1 MMTVHLILWLLLP
14 SVVAHAIT
22 VPAGTE
28 AQLRLMTAVSTDA
41 AKTPESIE
49 AVVIAPVIAGN
60 NVVVIPSGVRLYGKV
75 AERKPA
81 ERADTRAVLDL
92 AFSEIASAQKKRVS
106 VKTRL
111 IDVDNARESVDDAGR
126 IIGILASE
134 TLAARME
141 HGITKVGERNAAL
154 GGLLNAA
161 KSAVF
166 KEPPSGEIRYEAG
179 TELKLRILELF
190 EWEPSEA
197 AALPGPVEDEKALY
211 ELVNAQPFQT
221 MAESPRKPSDVTNLM
236 FVGTEEQLRETF
248 RNAGWDVAHELNTE
262 SMLETVRAVAGMRG
276 YKEAPMSR
284 LLLESKRSDFD
295 FQKQNNTFAKRHHLR
310 IWRRPVPF
318 EGKPVWVC
326 SATHDI
332 GIAFSE
338 ENRTFI
344 HLIDSEIDRERAKV
358 VSDLLFT
365 SRVKALALVDRP
377 AVPRK
382 TKNATGDEVVTDGRM
397 AVLVLE

>member
-1 MMTVHLILWLLLP
+1 MTLVYLILCLLP
-14 SVVAHAIT
+14 GTLARGATVA
-22 VPAGTE
+22 AGTE

-41 AKTPESIE
+41 EKTPESID
-49 AVVIAPVIAGN
+49 AVVIAPVIAGGRI
-60 NVVVIPSGVRLYGKV
+60 VIPSGARMYGRV
-75 AERKPA
+75 MERKPA
-81 ERADTRAVLDL
+81 ERGDVRAVLHL
-92 AFSEIASAQKKRVS
+92 AFSEIASAQDKRVP
-106 VKTRL
+106 VKTQV

-126 IIGILASE
+126 IIGILVSE

-141 HGITKVGERNAAL
+141 QGITKAGERNSAL
-154 GGLLNAA
+154 GDLLNAA

-166 KEPPSGEIRYEAG
+166 KEPPSGEIRYDTG
-179 TELKLRILELF
+179 TELKIRILEPF
-190 EWEPSEA
+190 EWEPSETK
-197 AALPGPVEDEKALY
+197 ALPGPVADEKALY

-236 FVGTEEQLRETF
+236 FIGTDEQLREAF
-248 RNAGWDVAHELNTE
+248 RRAGWNTAHELNTE
-262 SMLETVRAVAGMRG
+262 SALETVRAIAEMRG

-284 LLLESKRSDFD
+284 LLLEGKRSDHD

-310 IWRRPVPF
+310 IWRRPVQF

-344 HLIDSEIDRERAKV
+344 HLIDPEIDRERAKV
-358 VSDLLFT
+358 VSDLLFAGQ
-365 SRVKALALVDRP
+365 VKGLALVDRP

-382 TKNATGDEVVTDGRM
+382 TKNATGDEIVTDGGM